1 MTFYKKQLSE
11 FSRDF
16 IAGSTTGIIVSTCV
30 GSIAAMLI
38 LMNGHTFVHM
48 LQLASVVI
56 VCMWYNASV
65 LAQLKP
71 KFVFNSLIVSLVV
84 SVTFIVLNIF

>member
-1 MTFYKKQLSE
+1 MTFYQKQLSE
-11 FSRDF
+11 FTQDF
-16 IAGSTTGIIVSTCV
+16 YAGATTGIILSTCI

-38 LMNGHTFVHM
+38 LMNGHGLGEM
-48 LQLASVVI
+48 LQLGLIVV

-71 KFVFNSLIVSLVV
+71 RFVFNSLIISLIVSI
-84 SVTFIVLNIF
+84 SFILINIL

>member
-1 MTFYKKQLSE
+1 MTFYQKQLSE

-16 IAGSTTGIIVSTCV
+16 FAGSTTGIIVSTCI

-38 LMNGHTFVHM
+38 LMNGHTFVDM
-48 LQLASVVI
+48 LQLASIVI

-84 SVTFIVLNIF
+84 SVTFIAINIF